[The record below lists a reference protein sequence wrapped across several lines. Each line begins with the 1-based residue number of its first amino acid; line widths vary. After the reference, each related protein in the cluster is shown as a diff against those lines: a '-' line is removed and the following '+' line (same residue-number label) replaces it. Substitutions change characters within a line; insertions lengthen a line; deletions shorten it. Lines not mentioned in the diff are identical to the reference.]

1 MPRRAQTGSL
11 SIGAVSKATGIH
23 VGTLRTWER
32 RYDYPASVRK
42 PSGHRLYSSDEV
54 ARLLRVKAALD
65 LGHRPAEVVKLS
77 LSEIDALLAV
87 PGPGATTSLPS
98 PRAATSS
105 PPRQFAEPR
114 RPATAD
120 FAPPPDLIQS
130 VLSFDREELER
141 GLRAGWS
148 SLGPIRFLEEC
159 AGPFLN
165 GFGTGWRQGTL
176 EVRHEHFAT
185 SLLADLL
192 RELRRPH
199 DDRASGPWVVA
210 ATFPGDRHE
219 MGLLM
224 ASLVCSLRGW
234 RVLYIGVD
242 TPIEQIAA
250 LAQEVPLSAV
260 AMSVSSTVP
269 RSYATALALD
279 ARRKISEE
287 IAIWMGGK
295 GAPGAVPGVVPFVDY
310 DALDRHLAAIAAG
323 YISATATSAGSSSA

>member
-1 MPRRAQTGSL
+1 MPQRARTGSL
-11 SIGAVSKATGIH
+11 SIGAISKATGIH

-32 RYDYPASVRK
+32 RYDYPASIRK
-42 PSGHRLYSSDEV
+42 RSGHRLYSVDEV
-54 ARLLRVKAALD
+54 PRLLRVRAALD

-77 LSEIDALLAV
+77 LPEIDALLAMT
-87 PGPGATTSLPS
+87 GPRAATSLPS
-98 PRAATSS
+98 PRAATS
-105 PPRQFAEPR
+105 PPARPVAEPR

-130 VLSFDREELER
+130 VLSFDREGLER
-141 GLRAGWS
+141 GLRARWA

-192 RELRRPH
+192 QELRRQH
-199 DDRASGPWVVA
+199 EDRASGPLVAA

-224 ASLVCSLRGW
+224 ASLVCALRGW

-242 TPIEQIAA
+242 TPIDQIAA
-250 LAQEVPLSAV
+250 LAQEVPL
-260 AMSVSSTVP
+260 
-269 RSYATALALD
+269 
-279 ARRKISEE
+279 RR
-287 IAIWMGGK
+287 
-295 GAPGAVPGVVPFVDY
+295 
-310 DALDRHLAAIAAG
+310 
-323 YISATATSAGSSSA
+323 